1 MLKLK
6 IEHKEKDHERDGESV
21 DIYMGGNMWRCFITD
36 CKLKKIIGRKREID
50 QNQEN
55 PRKIIAKSTFSYKV
69 TIHNFNQTCF
79 NKDVRIDPKLQKT
92 EV

>member
-1 MLKLK
+1 MKVFYHRLQ
-6 IEHKEKDHERDGESV
+6 V
-21 DIYMGGNMWRCFITD
+21 
-36 CKLKKIIGRKREID
+36 KKIIGRKREID